1 MRKRWFLLDVVLVAA
16 LLTVAC
22 EQKPEVIAR
31 DAIAAASG
39 FLRQAQVHHGT
50 ECIAKCDPAVVTTI
64 QDPKLCSKICNS
76 INDAVR
82 AHGAAIDALNVY
94 CGGDGWNTGGPCN
107 PSGNRLNR
115 DNLQS
120 SIRSL
125 NAVIAQVKEIVK

>member
-1 MRKRWFLLDVVLVAA
+1 MRKRWFLLDVVLVAV
-16 LLTVAC
+16 LLMVAC

-31 DAIAAASG
+31 DAIAASKG
-39 FLRQAQVHHGT
+39 FIEQSQKHHGL
-50 ECIAKCDPAVVTTI
+50 ECEARCDPAAVPTI
-64 QDPKLCSKICNS
+64 QDPKLCKNICNA

-82 AHGAAIDALNVY
+82 AQNAAIDALNVY
-94 CGGDGWNTGGPCN
+94 CGGTGWDTGGPCN
-107 PSGNRLNR
+107 PKGDRLNR